1 MQYPDNILRDLLCMA
16 LKFEEQ
22 KKKILEEYKD
32 PNGTIVGYTKPNI
45 EKMDNE
51 SLKLIKKK

>member
-22 KKKILEEYKD
+22 KKKILEENKD
-32 PNGTIVGYTKPNI
+32 PMGERIGFTSPNI
-45 EKMDNE
+45 NKMDK
-51 SLKLIKKK
+51 SSFKLIKND